1 MKTAGKIGDNSYA
14 EALAG
19 KTSVSSVVEWM
30 AERLQSALAA
40 PGACGAVIK
49 MGVHAQYQ
57 RHIDQAIDHL
67 PGSPEAVRVSCSKFS
82 QKLGLGALLFL
93 VSGST
98 ATDLSS
104 DTEVFHALKRRFSA
118 QATLTPVTVVAEH
131 AHLMDTRSE
140 RVLSRLVASG
150 TIKLL
155 LLTNHAEHLGPTFR
169 SLSRQQKLPV
179 FNEYLTGSVE
189 LGDYL
194 ERRLGTRTSPS
205 IAAHYWAATRGSLDR
220 LASSVE
226 CDLAAQRLSLENGS
240 WLLDPARSQETLQD
254 RSNSD
259 EFVQLGTKEREL
271 LVRIAGQRYLL
282 ASDVAR
288 DKESAQSLA
297 RLFMLGLVENMAA
310 GRIGLKTPSRQQ
322 LIANQRPVPYGMP
335 VGETGHCPVSYE
347 IERIAAGHH
356 LGAIKNLESTTYD
369 SRHQCDVQD
378 CQCIR
383 DLAVYCAKL
392 DIDDVSGAQATLD
405 RTFGAQAVHG
415 RAAQIAASELEV
427 QQWYLDIRAGK
438 IPRVSFNDD
447 SAAGI
452 LACLHDAR
460 WKDESTRIIGVLC
473 VAYNWQHRG
482 LSTGSKRLVRWAL
495 EAFEGSEF
503 FLRDERSTLWM
514 PHIVLLLSYLSLC
527 HQDWR
532 SMDRVDELLARAEHT
547 DETAS
552 GFAAYFGALR
562 LLNHGEIQKSR
573 DNFSVLFTP
582 ERGTVPPKM
591 WDSYRE
597 VQRVL
602 LAMDGHLLS
611 KEIAVASVDHDFDTT
626 TVIRWN
632 AAYTRLLQRAF
643 QEPEESLI
651 ADLHVYIDRLLAN
664 GQIFSATQAAAL
676 CLSLGRPVQKA
687 HMQHIANTGDND
699 YVHALQLLNNAIESA
714 DENAVVEFS
723 CDLASRGLYFHAALP
738 LQRIDKGKT
747 VLRRKLQR
755 SIVSLAAARK
765 DQPVG
770 VHKRQNAAVSSGEH
784 DQWCAPL
791 TSRERSVAVMAAKGL
806 RNAELAEHF
815 GISVRTIEGHLYQIQ
830 VKLNLRNRRELRELV
845 ANEPQGRFK

>member
-1 MKTAGKIGDNSYA
+1 M
-14 EALAG
+14 
-19 KTSVSSVVEWM
+19 
-30 AERLQSALAA
+30 
-40 PGACGAVIK
+40 
-49 MGVHAQYQ
+49 
-57 RHIDQAIDHL
+57 
-67 PGSPEAVRVSCSKFS
+67 
-82 QKLGLGALLFL
+82 
-93 VSGST
+93 VSGSS

-118 QATLTPVTVVAEH
+118 QATLTPITVVAEH

-150 TIKLL
+150 TIRLL
-155 LLTNHAEHLGPTFR
+155 LLTNHAEQLGPTFR

-179 FNEYLTGSVE
+179 FNEYLTGRDE

-194 ERRLGTRTSPS
+194 ERRLGTKMSPS
-205 IAAHYWAATRGSLDR
+205 IAAHYWAETRGSLDR
-220 LASSVE
+220 LASIVE
-226 CDLAAQRLSLENGS
+226 CDLAVQRLSLENGS
-240 WLLDPARSQETLQD
+240 WVLDPSRSDETLQEW
-254 RSNSD
+254 SNSD
-259 EFVQLGTKEREL
+259 EFVQLETKEREL

-288 DKESAQSLA
+288 DEESARSLA

-310 GRIGLKTPSRQQ
+310 GRISLKAPSRQQ
-322 LIANQRPVPYGMP
+322 LIAEQRPVHYGSP
-335 VGETGHCPVSYE
+335 VGETGPCPVSYE

-356 LGAIKNLESTTYD
+356 LGAIENLESTTYD
-369 SRHQCDVQD
+369 SKHQCDVQD

-383 DLAVYCAKL
+383 DLAIYSAKL
-392 DIDDVSGAQATLD
+392 DIDDVPGAQATLD
-405 RTFGAQAVHG
+405 RTFRAKTVHG
-415 RAAQIAASELEV
+415 TAGQTVAFELEV

-438 IPRVSFNDD
+438 IPQVSFNDD
-447 SAAGI
+447 SAAGT

-482 LSTGSKRLVRWAL
+482 LYTGSKRLVRWAL

-532 SMDRVDELLARAEHT
+532 AMDRVDELLARAEHP
-547 DETAS
+547 DATAS

-562 LLNHGEIQKSR
+562 LLNHGEIKKSQ
-573 DNFSVLFTP
+573 DILSVLFTP
-582 ERGTVPPKM
+582 ERGTAPRNM

-597 VQRVL
+597 VEGVL
-602 LAMDGHLLS
+602 LAMDGRLPS
-611 KEIAVASVDHDFDTT
+611 NEMTAANADHDFDIT
-626 TVIRWN
+626 TVSHWN
-632 AAYTRLLQRAF
+632 AVYTRLLQRAF
-643 QEPEESLI
+643 QDPEESLFV
-651 ADLHVYIDRLLAN
+651 DLHVYIDRLLAN
-664 GQIFSATQAAAL
+664 SQIFSATQAVAL
-676 CLSLGRPVQKA
+676 CLSLGRPVQEA
-687 HMQHIANTGDND
+687 HMQHIVKTEDND

-714 DENAVVEFS
+714 DENAVVEHS
-723 CDLASRGLYFHAALP
+723 CNLASRGLYFHAALP
-738 LQRIDKGKT
+738 LQRIDRGKT

-755 SIVSLAAARK
+755 SIANLAAARK
-765 DQPVG
+765 DQPFG
-770 VHKRQNAAVSSGEH
+770 VRQRQNAAVSNGEH

-830 VKLNLRNRRELRELV
+830 VKLNLRNRRELRDLV